1 MGINVSFSQVTLRID
16 QDLKLSPAALLVH
29 TRGEEKDRGPCR
41 SDSTIPIRG
50 SVPVCTKGHR
60 AKWGALRWQDTK
72 SLGLNPRR
80 GAHILSTQ
88 DQGGLGEAKSIQVR
102 QNEKGWSQCLEP

>member
-1 MGINVSFSQVTLRID
+1 MGINVSFQVTLGLD

-41 SDSTIPIRG
+41 SDSTIPHPWLSSSLQLRATGQSGG
-50 SVPVCTKGHR
+50 SEMAGH
-60 AKWGALRWQDTK
+60 KK
-72 SLGLNPRR
+72 SGLEPQSR
-80 GAHILSTQ
+80 HILSTQ

-102 QNEKGWSQCLEP
+102 QNERAGPQCLEP